1 MTAAVELR
9 SIAPDAT
16 PERFDVVVIG
26 GGQAGLSVGYH
37 LKRKGLRFLI
47 VDAGER
53 VGDSWRRRW
62 QSLRLFTPARFDSL
76 AGMPFPAPA
85 DYFPTRDEMADY
97 LEAYAAKFQ
106 LPIRQLTRV
115 ERLFAKDGGY
125 VLETNRGPIEA
136 TQVIVAMASYQKSRL
151 PPFAGTIEPGVRQLS
166 STDYQSP
173 AQLQPGPV
181 LVAGAG
187 NSGAEIGLE
196 LAKQGHRVWLSGRAT
211 GEVPFKMTSFLGRWL
226 LGPLVLR
233 LVFHRL
239 LTIRTPMGRKARPKM
254 LTGGGP
260 LIRTRLGDLL
270 SAGVEHVAKVV
281 GTKDGKP
288 LLADGR
294 VLDVKNVI
302 WCTGFE
308 PNFSWI
314 DLPIF
319 DEHGE
324 PHHVGGIVPKQP
336 GLFFVGLHFLYS
348 YSSTMIHG
356 VGRDAARIVDAAAA
370 RLTSARKK

>member
-1 MTAAVELR
+1 MTAAVELA
-9 SIAPDAT
+9 SIGPNT
-16 PERFDVVVIG
+16 SPEHFDVVVIG
-26 GGQAGLSVGYH
+26 GGQAGLSVGYY

-47 VDAGER
+47 VDASER
-53 VGDSWRRRW
+53 VGDAWRRRW
-62 QSLRLFTPARFDSL
+62 DSLRLFTPARFDAL

-97 LEAYAAKFQ
+97 LEAYAAKFR
-106 LPIRQLTRV
+106 LPIRQSTRV
-115 ERLFAKDGGY
+115 ERLYAKDGGY
-125 VLETNRGPIEA
+125 VLETNRGRIEA
-136 TQVIVAMASYQKSRL
+136 GQVIVAMASYQKARR
-151 PPFAGTIEPGVRQLS
+151 PAFAGTLKPGVVELASAEYQGPSQLR
-166 STDYQSP
+166 
-173 AQLQPGPV
+173 PGPV

-187 NSGAEIGLE
+187 NSGAEISLE
-196 LAKQGHRVWLSGRAT
+196 LTKHGHRVWLAGRAT

-270 SAGVEHVAKVV
+270 SAGVQHVAKVV
-281 GTKDGKP
+281 GTKDGLP

-294 VLDVKNVI
+294 VLDVANVI

-319 DEHGE
+319 DEQGE
-324 PHHVGGIVPKQP
+324 PRHVGGIVPKQP

-356 VGRDAARIVDAAAA
+356 VGRDAARIVEAAAS
-370 RLTSARKK
+370 RVTSARRT